1 MQYKK
6 SKIDSS
12 FSPVAQYR
20 ILFFDKRK
28 GGLTF
33 VTRHDY
39 ESVDYNFTSWVVMIL
54 ARLQPS
60 WLSRHRDPKMTPS
73 SLNSL
78 DVKKDLTVVCICIC
92 AIAQRGNSR
101 KHLSSITPPLG

>member
-54 ARLQPS
+54 ARL
-60 WLSRHRDPKMTPS
+60 
-73 SLNSL
+73 
-78 DVKKDLTVVCICIC
+78 
-92 AIAQRGNSR
+92 
-101 KHLSSITPPLG
+101 